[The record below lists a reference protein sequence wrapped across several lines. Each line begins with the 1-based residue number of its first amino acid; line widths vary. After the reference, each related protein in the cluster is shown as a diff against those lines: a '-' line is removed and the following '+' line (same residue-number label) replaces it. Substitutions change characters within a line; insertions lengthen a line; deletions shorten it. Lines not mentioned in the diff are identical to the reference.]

1 MLRET
6 MERQMRLTDLSIKT
20 LEAPEKGAIVY
31 PDSVLTGFGVRISE
45 GGTKS
50 FVLTHGKL
58 RKRETIGR
66 VGVLTLQDARTEAKR
81 RLAEYTLG
89 KTVPRP
95 VAWNMAVTIYL
106 EEVRRRL
113 KPRTHADYKRFLG
126 KYFRF
131 GELAVSEV
139 TPDDIQTR
147 LARLAGTPVEQ
158 HHAFVVVRTFLRWA
172 HRKHY
177 LNANPME
184 RMQSGYRYRPRER
197 VLSNDELS
205 EVWNAA
211 GDTTYGSIV
220 KLLILTGQRVGE
232 ISKLTPAMIGK
243 DTITLPAENTKNG
256 RTHRFPVGQM
266 ARTILCRGNSR
277 TYLFPARGKPS
288 FPFNGF
294 SKGKANLDKTTGV
307 LDWTL
312 HDLRRTFATGLASL
326 GVSLPVV
333 EKLLNH
339 VSGSFA
345 GIVGVYQRHS
355 YDNEMRAAMELW
367 EHEVNRI
374 VRETE
379 RTEDEGRVSRMNVAA

>member
-1 MLRET
+1 V
-6 MERQMRLTDLSIKT
+6 RLTDLSIKT

-66 VGVLTLQDARTEAKR
+66 VGVLTLQDARAEAKR

-95 VAWNMAVTIYL
+95 VAWNTAVTTYL
-106 EEVRRRL
+106 EEVRKRL
-113 KPRTHADYKRFLG
+113 KPRTYADYKRFLG

-139 TPDDIQTR
+139 TPDDLQTR
-147 LARLAGTPVEQ
+147 LSRLAATPVEQ

-184 RMQSGYRYRPRER
+184 RMQSGHRYRPRER
-197 VLSNDELS
+197 VLTNDELCR
-205 EVWNAA
+205 VWNAA
-211 GDTTYGSIV
+211 GDGNYGSIV

-232 ISKLTPAMIGK
+232 ISKLTSGMIGE
-243 DTITLPAENTKNG
+243 DTVTLPAESTKNG
-256 RTHRFPVGQM
+256 RMHTFPVGQT
-266 ARTILCRGNSR
+266 AQTILRRSRGR
-277 TYLFPARGKPS
+277 VFLFPARGMPTA
-288 FPFNGF
+288 PFSGF
-294 SKGKANLDKTTGV
+294 SKGKANLDKASGV
-307 LDWTL
+307 GEWTL

-345 GIVGVYQRHS
+345 GIVGVYQRHT
-355 YDNEMRAAMELW
+355 YEKEMRAAMDLW
-367 EHEVNRI
+367 DQEV
-374 VRETE
+374 
-379 RTEDEGRVSRMNVAA
+379 GRVVRQTEQADLVDHAAKLVVAT